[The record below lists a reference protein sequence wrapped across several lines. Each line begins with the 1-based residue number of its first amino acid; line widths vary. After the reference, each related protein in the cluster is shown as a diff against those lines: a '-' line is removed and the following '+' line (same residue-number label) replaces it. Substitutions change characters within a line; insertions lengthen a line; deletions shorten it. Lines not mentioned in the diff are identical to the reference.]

1 MKSGPFRFDP
11 TSAVGF
17 GEMLIRGRID
27 AARSRVIHGAR
38 DRGASVVEWV
48 VISALLVGIAA
59 AVGTIL
65 LGKLKTKA
73 NSINL
78 DTGTP

>member
-11 TSAVGF
+11 ASAAGY

-27 AARSRVIHGAR
+27 AARRRVVRGPR

-59 AVGTIL
+59 AVGAVL
-65 LGKLKTKA
+65 LNKLKAKA
-73 NSINL
+73 DSINL
-78 DTGTP
+78 DGGTP

>member
-11 TSAVGF
+11 ASAAGF
-17 GEMLIRGRID
+17 GEMVIRRRID
-27 AARSRVIHGAR
+27 AARSRVIRGAR

-59 AVGTIL
+59 AVGAVL
-65 LGKLKTKA
+65 LDKLRAKA
-73 NSINL
+73 DSINL
-78 DTGTP
+78 DGGAP

>member
-17 GEMLIRGRID
+17 GEMLIRRRID
-27 AARSRVIHGAR
+27 AARGRVIRGAR

-65 LGKLKTKA
+65 LQKLKTKA
-73 NSINL
+73 DSINL

>member
-1 MKSGPFRFDP
+1 MR
-11 TSAVGF
+11 
-17 GEMLIRGRID
+17 
-27 AARSRVIHGAR
+27 GAR

-65 LGKLKTKA
+65 LQKLKTKA
-73 NSINL
+73 DSINL

>member
-11 TSAVGF
+11 ATLPGY
-17 GEMLIRGRID
+17 GEMIVRGRVDRARARVIRGP
-27 AARSRVIHGAR
+27 V

-59 AVGTIL
+59 AVGL
-65 LGKLKTKA
+65 LLANKLKAKA
-73 NSINL
+73 TSINL
-78 DTGTP
+78 DTGAI

>member
-1 MKSGPFRFDP
+1 MKSGPFRFPP
-11 TSAVGF
+11 TSAAGY

-27 AARSRVIHGAR
+27 AARSRVVRGPR

-59 AVGTIL
+59 AVGAVL
-65 LGKLKTKA
+65 LNKLKAKA
-73 NSINL
+73 DSINL
-78 DTGTP
+78 DGGAP